1 MALQY
6 LRVKPRIHKEDSEAI
21 VYDADCIA
29 QPHARLFDVNW
40 WRENDA
46 LTGQAQGRGSAWF
59 LNSEFGELVL
69 RKYLRGGMIARISH
83 DRYFFTGFS
92 RSRPMREFEM
102 LHQLFSAGLP
112 VPKPAAAYC
121 HSYGL
126 TASGALL
133 THRLRGTE
141 PLCDYF
147 ETDHHKP
154 GLWRQVGHTIRR
166 FHDIGVV
173 HADLN
178 ARNILVSDRGVFLID
193 FDRARLAMNHQSAY
207 RANLDRLHRSWVK
220 LWPASNI
227 AQREPSWKQLMQ
239 GYTGE

>member
-1 MALQY
+1 M
-6 LRVKPRIHKEDSEAI
+6 KPRTHKEDSEAI

-29 QPHARLFDVNW
+29 QPHAHLFDVDW

-69 RKYLRGGMIARISH
+69 RKYLRGGLMARISH
-83 DRYFFTGFS
+83 DRYIFTGFS
-92 RSRPMREFEM
+92 RSRPMREFDM
-102 LHQLFSAGLP
+102 LQQLFCAGLP

-121 HSYGL
+121 RSHGL

-133 THRLRGTE
+133 THRLRGTR

-147 ETDHHKP
+147 EPDNHNAPANHKP
-154 GLWRQVGHTIRR
+154 ELWRQVGQTIRR

-220 LWPASNI
+220 LWPAAGI
-227 AQREPSWKQLMQ
+227 EQREPSWQQLMQ
-239 GYTGE
+239 GYIGE